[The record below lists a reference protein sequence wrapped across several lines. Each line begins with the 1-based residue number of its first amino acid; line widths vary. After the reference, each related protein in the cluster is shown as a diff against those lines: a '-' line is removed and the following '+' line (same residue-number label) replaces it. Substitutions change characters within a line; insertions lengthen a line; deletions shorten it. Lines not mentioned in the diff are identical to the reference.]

1 MGGREIFESSTASVI
16 TSADQRS
23 PDFGVNSVNA
33 RETPEKR
40 MREREREEGR
50 KENRWIRVMYG

>member
-16 TSADQRS
+16 TSAVQRS

-33 RETPEKR
+33 RETLEKR

-50 KENRWIRVMYG
+50 RENR

>member
-1 MGGREIFESSTASVI
+1 MGGREVFESSTVGLI

-40 MREREREEGR
+40 MKEREREREEGR
-50 KENRWIRVMYG
+50 NRETTDK

>member
-1 MGGREIFESSTASVI
+1 MGGREIFESSIVGLI
-16 TSADQRS
+16 TSTDQRY

-40 MREREREEGR
+40 MKERKDEKKIGR
-50 KENRWIRVMYG
+50 

>member
-1 MGGREIFESSTASVI
+1 MSGREIFESSIVSLI

-40 MREREREEGR
+40 MKEREREREEGR
-50 KENRWIRVMYG
+50 KENR

>member
-50 KENRWIRVMYG
+50 KENR